1 MSTTTEIKSKKSYC
15 DNCQNETNH
24 AILFNKKVSSDSEGY
39 DYDTK
44 YLTIQCMGCENV
56 SFRQEFHDYEAT
68 YPDDNDNWVHDITVT
83 LFPQPLKN
91 HKAFSEQYLLPKQ
104 ILTVYNETLEAL
116 KSNCYLLAGMGFR
129 AVVEAI
135 CIDKAITGRN
145 LELKINNLSRNRFI
159 TDKEA
164 ERLHA
169 VRFMGNDSV
178 HDMAVPKEKALYVVL
193 EIIEHLLN
201 NLYIIDHHAK
211 NAIDT
216 FITNQEEFEE
226 LLLKK
231 LKQFKKGDDFPLA
244 KFLGKDVRRLNG
256 QTITFETELI
266 NQITLGEFAKLKIG
280 DVKTFGTNTTDT
292 FQHFIKT

>member
-1 MSTTTEIKSKKSYC
+1 MTEIKSKRSYC

-24 AILFNKKVSSDSEGY
+24 AILFSKNVPSDSE
-39 DYDTK
+39 DYHCDTL
-44 YLTIQCMGCENV
+44 YLTVQCMGCDDV
-56 SFRQEFHDYEAT
+56 SFRQEFHDYEAA
-68 YPDDNDNWVHDITVT
+68 YPDDSDNWVHDITVT

-91 HKAFSEQYLLPKQ
+91 HRAFSEQYLLPKQ
-104 ILTVYNETLEAL
+104 ILTVYSETLEAL
-116 KSNCYLLAGMGFR
+116 KANCNLLAGVGFR

-145 LELKINNLSRNRFI
+145 LELKINNLLRNRFI

-201 NLYIIDHHAK
+201 NLYIIDLHAK

-226 LLLKK
+226 LLFKK
-231 LKQFKKGDDFPLA
+231 LEQFKKDDDFPLA

-266 NQITLGEFAKLKIG
+266 DQINSGEFKKLKIG
-280 DVKTFGTNTTDT
+280 VIKTFGANSSDT